1 MYYCTCLSCETKR
14 ETSVNQNLTIWGT
27 NSKLVISDSSIL
39 VLRNFWSRWFFRW
52 NTMLLRLFRDGGS
65 NSCKR
70 GSGITNFKTSNFRY
84 TWSNLRPLLEVR
96 AGPTR
101 LCTSRKGPARISG
114 CHIWPW
120 HLFPFS
126 VRDSHCSESPHGE
139 RRVLVLRCAAT
150 AHLPAAALL
159 RRLLDLK
166 TISLKA

>member
-1 MYYCTCLSCETKR
+1 MPFMWNQERLLKIGTWRSGGQTPSWWSVTALSWSSGTSGVDGSFGGTLCCFDCSEVGVATPVR
-14 ETSVNQNLTIWGT
+14 EG
-27 NSKLVISDSSIL
+27 LVIK
-39 VLRNFWSRWFFRW
+39 FEE
-52 NTMLLRLFRDGGS
+52 
-65 NSCKR
+65 
-70 GSGITNFKTSNFRY
+70 TSNFRD

-101 LCTSRKGPARISG
+101 LCTSRKGPARVSG

-126 VRDSHCSESPHGE
+126 VRVSHCSESPHGE

-166 TISLKA
+166 TLSLKA